1 MADERMDTMALEEVQ
16 NRLHASLIK
25 SAAANPLLRAGD
37 WVQGVESSQRPVV
50 DARQNR
56 VWVYEE
62 GDQLR
67 ITHLR

>member
-37 WVQGVESSQRPVV
+37 WGQGGWSRASAQSLTPDKIEYGYTKKEISP
-50 DARQNR
+50 
-56 VWVYEE
+56 E
-62 GDQLR
+62 
-67 ITHLR
+67 